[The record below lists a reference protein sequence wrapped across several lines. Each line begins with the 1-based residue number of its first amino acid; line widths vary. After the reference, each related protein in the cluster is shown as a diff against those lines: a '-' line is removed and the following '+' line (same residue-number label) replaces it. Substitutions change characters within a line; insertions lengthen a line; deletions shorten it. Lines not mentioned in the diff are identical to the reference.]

1 MVPIGKTGRIKE
13 GKQSDFT
20 GADLTGWAV
29 RVEREIYYDSSDDT
43 PREMYKIIIAQ
54 DFDRTGRAIIPYPH
68 PFPWTPDCG
77 FDFLV
82 DDRQLLEQWFQ
93 EVGLEVE
100 WPE

>member
-20 GADLTGWAV
+20 EADVTGWAI
-29 RVEREIYYDSSDDT
+29 RVEREINHDSSDSA
-43 PREMYKIIIAQ
+43 PLEMYKIIIAK
-54 DFDRTGRAIIPYPH
+54 DFDRTERAVVSYPH
-68 PFPWTPDCG
+68 PLEWTPDCG

-93 EVGLEVE
+93 EAGLEVE